1 MHKSELMFYALV
13 LLAVAVIGSD
23 VYRIF
28 ILKQCVYTC
37 QLEGASH
44 E

>member
-23 VYRIF
+23 AYRIF
-28 ILKQCVYTC
+28 VLKQCVYTC
-37 QLEGASH
+37 QSKGTSH